1 MACSDE
7 PGGEDLGHARA
18 LEHGD
23 VGVGM
28 TPPPKTSTS
37 SRPPLPQLLHHPREQ
52 RDVGAG
58 EQRQPDGV
66 GVLLHGRLGD
76 LLGRLVQPGV
86 DHLEAVVAQ
95 RPGDGL
101 GAPVV
106 TVEAG
111 LGHDDSIGAF
121 HGGAY

>member
-1 MACSDE
+1 MPAIDE
-7 PGGEDLGHARA
+7 PGREDLGHAQR
-18 LEHGD
+18 LERGD
-23 VGVGM
+23 VGVGDDAAAEHEHLVEA
-28 TPPPKTSTS
+28 PAA
-37 SRPPLPQLLHHPREQ
+37 QLLHHPREQ
-52 RDVGAG
+52 RHVGAG

-86 DHLEAVVAQ
+86 DDLEAVVPQ

-101 GAPVV
+101 GPPVV
-106 TVEAG
+106 PVEAG
-111 LGHDDSIGAF
+111 LGHDDSIGAI